1 MKILTVGTHNKG
13 YYDILQESC
22 KRNDLELINLGWGKE
37 WKGFTMRYD
46 LMDEYL
52 DKQDDNE
59 IIMFIDAYDVFL
71 LEGEKEILKKFHS
84 YKKNIVFGL
93 QNGLFPTFTF
103 TKCDGNVLC
112 GGSYMGYSK
121 SIKELLKTLKNKELY
136 KKYNNDD
143 QELLNNMC
151 VLHRGYFNENVAFD
165 LEMKLFFITDAT
177 LFITPSYI
185 LNGDIGL
192 KIKDNKLLNLN
203 DLQPSVVHLAG
214 NVSGKKYLEYLNYD
228 ISSLKETDISFKA
241 KQTYFIIKN
250 TFHKKYVKYIF
261 VLVIL
266 LYIYS
271 KFRKINFII

>member
-1 MKILTVGTHNKG
+1 
-13 YYDILQESC
+13 
-22 KRNDLELINLGWGKE
+22 
-37 WKGFTMRYD
+37 
-46 LMDEYL
+46 
-52 DKQDDNE
+52 
-59 IIMFIDAYDVFL
+59 
-71 LEGEKEILKKFHS
+71 
-84 YKKNIVFGL
+84 
-93 QNGLFPTFTF
+93 
-103 TKCDGNVLC
+103 
-112 GGSYMGYSK
+112 MGYSK
-121 SIKELLKTLKNKELY
+121 SIKGLLKTLKNKELY

-151 VLHRGYFNENVAFD
+151 VLHRGYFNDNVAFD

-214 NVSGKKYLEYLNYD
+214 NVSGKKYLKHLNYD
-228 ISSLKETDISFKA
+228 ISSLKETDISFKI

-261 VLVIL
+261 ILIIL